1 MLSKFI
7 PQSQFNVLYKSWVTC
22 TKIHSSFLVIRDHPS
37 YGKLISLGKGILP
50 YIARELFIQG
60 DDPDTIRLVTLA
72 QEITKVHIHIPKEDQ
87 GKTKVIAN
95 LWLKWWEEHKDEY

>member
-1 MLSKFI
+1 MEIVDSGSNQNKIAVRSLKWEAW
-7 PQSQFNVLYKSWVTC
+7 KS
-22 TKIHSSFLVIRDHPS
+22 LVS
-37 YGKLISLGKGILP
+37 MY
-50 YIARELFIQG
+50 FTQG

-87 GKTKVIAN
+87 GKTKVIAD